1 MFNDY
6 NVLSAHIQKTSKM
19 VHVPIFEPL
28 QKFINAVGE
37 DRDTFVTS
45 SHGKHFFTLK
55 SFGNYFKSRGAE
67 ARLPTEC
74 TIHGFLRGATI

>member
-1 MFNDY
+1 
-6 NVLSAHIQKTSKM
+6 M

-74 TIHGFLRGATI
+74 TIHGLRGATI